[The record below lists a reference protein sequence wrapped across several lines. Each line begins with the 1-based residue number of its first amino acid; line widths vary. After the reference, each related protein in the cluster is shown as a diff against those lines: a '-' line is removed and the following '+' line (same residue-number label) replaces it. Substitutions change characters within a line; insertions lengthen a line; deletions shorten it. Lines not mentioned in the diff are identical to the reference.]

1 MTSIC
6 RRVTLETHANEISR
20 AGRGQQ
26 LTCCPRPRCDTRGN
40 VCIRERELDR
50 EPNSLSCRVAGR
62 PSAHL
67 KMRWTCR
74 LLQGTCPSTRTY
86 LARHAFNRLDQRD
99 DRRGRRARLMP
110 PRPRGKTA
118 RHQPCL
124 CQRAPH
130 GRPARHG
137 RRRRAPTRAAA
148 PRGEAAYV
156 AQGRSGLFGRESV
169 RQAPSRKAMESM
181 TAPLVRRE
189 PKVASEEATPAISRR
204 T

>member
-74 LLQGTCPSTRTY
+74 FLQGTCPSTRTY

-99 DRRGRRARLMP
+99 DRQGRGARLMP

-137 RRRRAPTRAAA
+137 RRRAPTRAAA
-148 PRGEAAYV
+148 PRGEAAHV
-156 AQGRSGLFGRESV
+156 AQGRSGIVREGE
-169 RQAPSRKAMESM
+169 RPSGSIAQSDGVDDG
-181 TAPLVRRE
+181 A
-189 PKVASEEATPAISRR
+189 AGAT
-204 T
+204 